1 MFDGG
6 RTSKSILVAYSVGKT
21 RTRYFD
27 CRIFFA
33 NLIFIFYAIR
43 GRIGCRF
50 SVLTSLVCSDSGE
63 LQLFIYNIMYFLQG
77 R

>member
-6 RTSKSILVAYSVGKT
+6 RTSKSILVAYYVGKT

-43 GRIGCRF
+43 GNRLSIFGPYITRMYG
-50 SVLTSLVCSDSGE
+50 VSGE
-63 LQLFIYNIMYFLQG
+63 LQLFIYNIIYFLQG